1 MNSFD
6 ILWENS
12 GAFSEGLLNTLIL
25 FGVSAVFSFML
36 ACFMAF
42 LLEGHDNALRKL
54 LRWVMDVMRMLPF
67 LIYLYL
73 LYYGLPDLGVRLDVW
88 AAGFIALITYHG
100 AYFAEIL
107 RAARTSLPVG
117 QAEAAY
123 AHGFVNSKMYW
134 RILLPQM
141 VMSSGPLFGNQLV
154 CLVKDTAFLSI
165 ITLTELTAA
174 ANEVQ
179 AKYFIP
185 LPPFVLVIVLYWMVT
200 LFVEAMLGLLGR
212 LAKKRGLVHE

>member
-12 GAFSEGLLNTLIL
+12 EAFAGGLLNTLIL

-54 LRWVMDVMRMLPF
+54 LRWVMDAMRMLPF

-88 AAGFIALITYHG
+88 AAGFVALITYHG

-107 RAARTSLPVG
+107 RAARTSLSVG

-141 VMSSGPLFGNQLV
+141 IMSSGPLFGNQLV
-154 CLVKDTAFLSI
+154 CLIKDTAFLSI

-174 ANEVQ
+174 ANAVQ

>member
-12 GAFSEGLLNTLIL
+12 EAFAEGLLNTLIL

-42 LLEGHDNALRKL
+42 LLEGHDNAPRKV

-154 CLVKDTAFLSI
+154 CLIKDTAFLSI

-174 ANEVQ
+174 ANAVQ

>member
-12 GAFSEGLLNTLIL
+12 EAFAEGLLNTLIL

-54 LRWVMDVMRMLPF
+54 LRWVMDAMRMLPF

-88 AAGFIALITYHG
+88 AAGFVALITYHG

-154 CLVKDTAFLSI
+154 CLIKDTAFLSI

-174 ANEVQ
+174 ANAVQ